1 MGPTNLRSLMYEDF
15 IPRVVVTNREF
26 ALINALYNVFSTS
39 SHFFMQMAYIYIY
52 IFLHIV
58 RKQFDSKAKWKVF
71 ISTWNVLML
80 VEIGKTYEYYHS
92 AFEGQNQ
99 MYTEATKY

>member
-39 SHFFMQMAYIYIY
+39 SHFFM
-52 IFLHIV
+52 
-58 RKQFDSKAKWKVF
+58 
-71 ISTWNVLML
+71 
-80 VEIGKTYEYYHS
+80 
-92 AFEGQNQ
+92 
-99 MYTEATKY
+99 